1 MAEPRRRYLRPGL
14 LIPVG
19 EQVWVVD
26 EVQPVAVVLD
36 AHTGA
41 LVRTVAWPQVPPPAQ
56 ESWRGSWQVRAA
68 TVGLWVQQ
76 PGGPL
81 ALIAEGGLRT
91 GHVTA
96 GLTLGAVSR
105 HGAWCLP
112 DPPAQDIA
120 ASEDAPPAGG
130 GGVHQLLVAHPERT
144 TASVYVDSPVHAA
157 RSHDGDLYLRV
168 ETGGWSRR
176 NIGPASWDL
185 EPVTAW
191 LRLPADQPL
200 PTQLSLTTHSSDAP
214 PGGQHAEHDGGRRD
228 TSPWLQLPGS
238 QSFFSLGPWA
248 ADSELPGGLT
258 WYAGWD
264 CGSRGRDVVAVAWD
278 VVRDTELGRVSLGPG
293 AIRAMTATAGSLWLA
308 IEGPRHFATYSHPA
322 PTRLLRMRSDG
333 RTAETVLPPGT
344 VDITER
350 CWPLPSEPI
359 DAADYTAFWRDKFA
373 DLEHYW
379 TRPDGQREPLTHG
392 LSDSAVQ
399 VVGSWPDTEL
409 HITFAY
415 APRPGHRL
423 RRTVPLFD
431 ELGRQAAPEYAA
443 IHIMEALDTR
453 DIPDGAAPGAE
464 YLDI

>member
-1 MAEPRRRYLRPGL
+1 M
-14 LIPVG
+14 
-19 EQVWVVD
+19 
-26 EVQPVAVVLD
+26 QPVAVVLD
-36 AHTGA
+36 ARTGVLA
-41 LVRTVAWPQVPPPAQ
+41 RTIAWPQVQPPAQ

-68 TVGLWVQQ
+68 TAGLWVQQ

-81 ALIAEGGLRT
+81 ALVTEGGLRT

-112 DPPAQDIA
+112 DPPPQDIA
-120 ASEDAPPAGG
+120 ASEDAPPTGA

-144 TASVYVDSPVHAA
+144 TASVYVDSPVHGA
-157 RSHDGDLYLRV
+157 RSHDGNLYLLV

-185 EPVTAW
+185 EPETAW

-200 PTQLSLTTHSSDAP
+200 PTKLSLLTHSADAP

-228 TSPWLQLPGS
+228 ASPWLELPGS
-238 QSFFSLGPWA
+238 Q
-248 ADSELPGGLT
+248 DSSPGSWTAGSKPPGGPT

-264 CGSRGRDVVAVAWD
+264 GASQDREVLAVAWNPD
-278 VVRDTELGRVSLGPG
+278 KDTELSRVPLGPG
-293 AIRAMTATAGSLWLA
+293 AVRAMTATTGSLWLA

-322 PTRLLRMRSDG
+322 PTRLLRVRSDG
-333 RTAETVLPPGT
+333 RAAETVLPPDA
-344 VDITER
+344 VDITGH
-350 CWPLPSEPI
+350 CWPLPAEPI
-359 DAADYTAFWRDKFA
+359 DTVDYTAYWRDRFT
-373 DLEHYW
+373 DLDHFW
-379 TRPDGQREPLTHG
+379 TRPDGQQEPLTRG
-392 LSDSAVQ
+392 LSDGQVQ

-431 ELGRQAAPEYAA
+431 ELGRQAAPQYAA
-443 IHIMEALDTR
+443 IHLMEDLDTQ
-453 DIPDGAAPGAE
+453 DIPDAAVPGAQ